1 MANRSKSARIHTE
14 NHHQAEAKL
23 PSWDAQGLG
32 ATLMSLGSRIS
43 MWPVDTCQTIA
54 WRHNGQVLQ
63 LLSFHRFT
71 DLGTL
76 QRTDSED
83 IFSNCCEPVG
93 LPRIMYWSPN
103 LNVGESTNNC
113 EYPMTLLNCYIQHQW
128 IWMEYTNLIE
138 SLHIKDNNHS
148 KIQVMSWF
156 HQFCSRHTT
165 NNSHIKPILQLHW
178 LCWADPSCGASLFK
192 WIGNPGYETFTKNH
206 ASKIFQ
212 GSRTAAS
219 PQRLFGHVSIF
230 RQIEKSEQNTTSYA
244 RIDLSHLCPQCT
256 QVLPCYVNSPVSS
269 GRQWTHLR
277 ILSGLSATDMAVATE
292 SQNTLVGWS
301 SISSTVLSFKE
312 FGSNWRAGHGVNHN
326 KTMVKK
332 LQWFI
337 YMGWPAH
344 TGWPMFMRLWC
355 LKHPKTAS
363 MCFAETAWN
372 GTWALH
378 MCSPLSSE

>member
-1 MANRSKSARIHTE
+1 
-14 NHHQAEAKL
+14 
-23 PSWDAQGLG
+23 
-32 ATLMSLGSRIS
+32 
-43 MWPVDTCQTIA
+43 
-54 WRHNGQVLQ
+54 
-63 LLSFHRFT
+63 
-71 DLGTL
+71 
-76 QRTDSED
+76 
-83 IFSNCCEPVG
+83 
-93 LPRIMYWSPN
+93 
-103 LNVGESTNNC
+103 
-113 EYPMTLLNCYIQHQW
+113 
-128 IWMEYTNLIE
+128 MEYTNLIE
-138 SLHIKDNNHS
+138 SLQIKDNNHS
-148 KIQVMSWF
+148 QIQVMSWF

-192 WIGNPGYETFTKNH
+192 WIGNPGYETFTKK
-206 ASKIFQ
+206 SCFQ
-212 GSRTAAS
+212 DFPRLTYCCVATAIVWTCVYFQTNRKVRTKHNI
-219 PQRLFGHVSIF
+219 LWGWT
-230 RQIEKSEQNTTSYA
+230 KL
-244 RIDLSHLCPQCT
+244 IDLSHLCPQCT